1 MSDENQTSTLTQP
14 DRADFEGRRAFGRA
28 ARAAAPRSSHAGWAP
43 PEDRTDPVS
52 LLEEQATTRVTDLV
66 PIRHG
71 RMMVSPFTFYR
82 GAALLMAA
90 DLARTPS
97 SGLIV
102 QLCGDAHLS
111 NFGLFASAERNLVF
125 DINDFDE
132 THPGPFEWDVKR
144 LAASFEIAGRH
155 LGFTDDERRDAV
167 LAATR
172 GYRERMQRAAES
184 GVLEAWYDHL
194 DAATMQNWLES
205 LQAEALAGK
214 RQLKAFNAV
223 VAKARTRDSLQAF
236 SKLVSNEDGRMR
248 IIADPPL
255 IVPVED
261 LFPDGIGAQETEEG
275 MRDILAAY
283 RQTLQLPRHPLDEF
297 TYVHMARKVVGVG
310 SVGTR
315 AWIVLMRGRDDADPL
330 FLQAK
335 EAQASVLERFLE
347 PCAYE
352 NQGERVVAASASC
365 RARATS
371 SSGGSGCAARAASS
385 ATSTCDSCAIGRA
398 RSKPTRPC
406 RGECRCTRA
415 CAARRSPAR
424 TPARA
429 TAWRS
434 RRTSAGPTRSTRRS
448 PSSPPTT
455 PTRTTPTTARSPQRS
470 RAGGSR
476 RCRGTEKA
484 LPRRLYS
491 RMGKVNST
499 IRPTSAIVPASAST
513 MRDASSEMPR
523 CAIAARN
530 STSANSTVMSE

>member
-1 MSDENQTSTLTQP
+1 MTEEGQTMMMSVPEPS
-14 DRADFEGRRAFGRA
+14 DFEGRRAFGRA
-28 ARAAAPRSSHAGWAP
+28 ARVPTPRTSHATWSP

-52 LLEEQATTRVTDLV
+52 LLEEQAVSRVPDLI

-144 LAASFEIAGRH
+144 LVASVEIAGRYR
-155 LGFTDDERRDAV
+155 GFTDAERRANN
-167 LAATR
+167 LAAAR
-172 GYRERMQRAAES
+172 GYRERMLRAAES

-194 DAATMQNWLES
+194 DVEKVQTWLQTEREEER
-205 LQAEALAGK
+205 AEK
-214 RQLKAFNAV
+214 RQIKSFDAV
-223 VAKARTRDSLQAF
+223 VAKARTRDSMQAF
-236 SKLVSNEDGRMR
+236 SKLVSTEGGQMR

-261 LFPDGIGAQETEEG
+261 LFPDGEIVQDTVGG
-275 MRDILAAY
+275 MRDILRAY
-283 RQTLQLPRHPLDEF
+283 RETLITANHPLAEF

-315 AWIVLMRGRDDADPL
+315 AWIVLLRGRDDQDPL

-347 PCAYE
+347 PCEYD
-352 NQGERVVAASASC
+352 NQGERVVRGQRLMQGSSDIFLGWQRVRGEGGVERDFYMRQLRDWKGSVDPEKAVPRGTLLYARIC
-365 RARATS
+365 GETLARAH
-371 SSGGSGCAARAASS
+371 
-385 ATSTCDSCAIGRA
+385 A
-398 RSKPTRPC
+398 RSGDRV
-406 RGECRCTRA
+406 EIA
-415 CAARRSPAR
+415 SY
-424 TPARA
+424 
-429 TAWRS
+429 
-434 RRTSAGPTRSTRRS
+434 
-448 PSSPPTT
+448 
-455 PTRTTPTTARSPQRS
+455 
-470 RAGGSR
+470 
-476 RCRGTEKA
+476 
-484 LPRRLYS
+484 L
-491 RMGKVNST
+491 GKSDVF
-499 IRPTSAIVPASAST
+499 
-513 MRDASSEMPR
+513 DE
-523 CAIAARN
+523 AIADFAQAYADQNDADYAAFLAAIDSGRLE
-530 STSANSTVMSE
+530 AVQGL